1 MKILYALPVVPWPP
15 SSGLKVRSFYLAREL
30 ARRHDV
36 HFFCLSTSQVSAD
49 QAKAIDEAGP
59 KLITV
64 EKHPMSHPAKVMSYL
79 RRLARGVPLSFM
91 LSWEDP
97 IFHRIERLASDEG
110 FDVAVAEH
118 LFMARYIS
126 TLTCPKVLVEENVEG
141 QLARALAAR
150 AKLPLRWA
158 RKASAVWTGHYEKK
172 MLGMMQEI
180 VAVST
185 ADAGTLSRMIP
196 GMMPVVVEN
205 GVSCEEY
212 RELASGERA
221 SARSLLFIGL
231 MSYEPNVDAVMW
243 FAAEILPRLLKKF
256 PDVVINVA
264 GGEPSGEVTG
274 LDNGLNLRVLGF
286 VDDLKPLYRESAVL
300 VVPLRAGGGSR
311 LKILEAFAAGTPVV
325 STSIGAEGLEAEDGV
340 HLLVAD
346 SPADFMAAVVRLLE
360 DGQLYEKMSRNA
372 RLLAEEKYDWP
383 VLAKKFEAALQQ
395 ASKLK

>member
-1 MKILYALPVVPWPP
+1 MKILYALPVVPWPL

-36 HFFCLSTSQVSAD
+36 CLFCLSTSQVSAD
-49 QAKAIDEAGP
+49 QAKAMDEAGL
-59 KLITV
+59 KLIVV
-64 EKHPMSHPAKVMSYL
+64 EKHPMSHPAKVRSYL
-79 RRLARGVPLSFM
+79 RRLVRGVPLSFM

-97 IFHRIERLASDEG
+97 IFRRIESLAAAKG

-126 TLTCPKVLVEENVEG
+126 TLACPKVLVEENVEG
-141 QLARALAAR
+141 QLEAALAAR
-150 AKLPLRWA
+150 EKLPLRWPRQA
-158 RKASAVWTGHYEKK
+158 TAAWTGRYEKK
-172 MLGMMQEI
+172 MLRMMQST

-185 ADAGTLSRMIP
+185 TDAGTLSRILP
-196 GMMPVVVEN
+196 GIKPIVVEN

-212 RELASGERA
+212 RELAAGERA
-221 SARSLLFIGL
+221 SRRALLFIGL

-243 FAAEILPRLLKKF
+243 FAGEILPRLLKKF
-256 PDVVINVA
+256 PDVAINVA
-264 GGEPSGEVTG
+264 GGEPSGEITG
-274 LDNGLNLRVLGF
+274 LDDGLNLRVLGF

-346 SPADFMAAVVRLLE
+346 SPADFAAAVVRLLE
-360 DGQLYEKMSRNA
+360 DGQLYEKLRRNA
-372 RLLAEEKYDWP
+372 RLLAEEKYDWQ